1 MAIDR
6 ANRLEIYCRLV
17 EAGSFIAKSGNS
29 ARLEKPSFYISKR
42 KILLVL
48 GRMQM
53 NQPIRVT
60 RTTLIVITV
69 VFCFTGV
76 AAAQSAQKIDACS
89 LLTKAQI
96 QAAVGQNVG
105 DGKPNANANPAAGSL
120 CQYVVGDYGVFSILV
135 KALGPGETADKMMA
149 ELKKMKFTVSDAP
162 GIGDRSFF
170 SDPGYGMLQLN
181 TIKGSRYLI
190 ITMLV
195 PGATEAAQKTAA
207 EKLMREALTK
217 I

>member
-1 MAIDR
+1 
-6 ANRLEIYCRLV
+6 
-17 EAGSFIAKSGNS
+17 
-29 ARLEKPSFYISKR
+29 
-42 KILLVL
+42 
-48 GRMQM
+48 M
-53 NQPIRVT
+53 NQTIRMS
-60 RTTLIVITV
+60 RTILIAMVA

-76 AAAQSAQKIDACS
+76 AAAQGAQKIDACT

-96 QAAVGQNVG
+96 QAAVGQNVS
-105 DGKPNANANPAAGSL
+105 DGKSNANANPAVGTS
-120 CQYVVGDYGVFSILV
+120 CQYVIGDYGAFSILV
-135 KALGPGETADKMMA
+135 KAVGPGETADKMMA
-149 ELKKMKFTVSDAP
+149 ELKKMNIAVSDAP

-170 SDPGYGMLQLN
+170 SSPGYGMLQLN
-181 TIKGSRYLI
+181 TFKSSTYLI

>member
-1 MAIDR
+1 
-6 ANRLEIYCRLV
+6 
-17 EAGSFIAKSGNS
+17 
-29 ARLEKPSFYISKR
+29 
-42 KILLVL
+42 
-48 GRMQM
+48 MQM
-53 NQPIRVT
+53 NQPIRMT
-60 RTTLIVITV
+60 RTVLIAMAV

-76 AAAQSAQKIDACS
+76 AAAQGAQKIDACT

-105 DGKPNANANPAAGSL
+105 DGKPNANANPAVGAS
-120 CQYVVGDYGVFSILV
+120 CQYVIGDYGVFSILV
-135 KALGPGETADKMMA
+135 KTFGSGETADKMMA
-149 ELKKMKFTVSDAP
+149 ELKKMKIAVSDAP

-170 SDPGYGMLQLN
+170 SSPGYSMLQLN
-181 TIKGSRYLI
+181 TFKGSRYLL

-195 PGATEAAQKTAA
+195 PGATEAAQKIAA